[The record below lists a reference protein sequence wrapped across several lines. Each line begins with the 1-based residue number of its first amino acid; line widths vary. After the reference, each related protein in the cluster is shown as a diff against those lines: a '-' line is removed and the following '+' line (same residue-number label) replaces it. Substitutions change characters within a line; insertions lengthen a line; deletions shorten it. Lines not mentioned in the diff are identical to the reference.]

1 MMNQGEKQRWIQ
13 THGSDYLRRA
23 TALGY
28 PCARRYL
35 QERAERELPSGFFIA
50 EDPGPAQR
58 LTVDEPSERALDLV
72 ETLRAQG
79 YPAVVVRTSA
89 GEAVM
94 IRDYLGDHRYVAM
107 AFVQ

>member
-1 MMNQGEKQRWIQ
+1 MNQEEKQRWIQ
-13 THGSDYLRRA
+13 THGSNYLRRA

-28 PCARRYL
+28 PCTRRYL
-35 QERAERELPSGFFIA
+35 RERAERELPPAFFIA
-50 EDPGPAQR
+50 EDPGPTQR

-72 ETLRAQG
+72 ETLLAQG
-79 YPAVVVRTSA
+79 YSAVVVRTPA

-94 IRDYLGDHRYVAM
+94 IQDYLGDHRYVAM